1 MLKHSLRIIVL
12 AGLAAVLVGGP
23 PGLTG
28 LVPADAM
35 GQTRYDDNGRPL
47 PARPETGE
55 VKGLLEYI
63 VEDATPIADIYC
75 DVRDVC
81 AFVWEW
87 ATTPFLEGV
96 IKMGA
101 ELEKNPPRTANT
113 GPVAPFSPGPVA
125 PMNPVPAP
133 RATPTPPADVETA
146 GAADAPPRDPGTPR
160 PVLGPP
166 NGDPGRDDVY
176 ITLDG
181 EILDLH
187 EILELGDPNEENDAA
202 PAAGKDDETN
212 DQAQYSNPPAHDT
225 AMMSVISNVAM
236 NPAVLSRPPVQVHP
250 SPPSYRY

>member
-63 VEDATPIADIYC
+63 VEDATPIGDIYC
-75 DVRDVC
+75 DIRDVC

-133 RATPTPPADVETA
+133 RATPTPPAD
-146 GAADAPPRDPGTPR
+146 APPSDPGTPR

-187 EILELGDPNEENDAA
+187 EILELGDPNEENDEPA
-202 PAAGKDDETN
+202 PAGKDDETN

-225 AMMSVISNVAM
+225 AMMSVIQSVAM
-236 NPAVLSRPPVQVHP
+236 NPAVLSRPPVQVQVHP